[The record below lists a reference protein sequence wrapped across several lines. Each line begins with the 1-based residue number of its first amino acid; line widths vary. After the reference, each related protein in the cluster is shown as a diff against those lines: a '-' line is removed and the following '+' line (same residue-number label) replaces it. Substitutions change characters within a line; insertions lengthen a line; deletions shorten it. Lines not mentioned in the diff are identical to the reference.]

1 LWSFA
6 YLVLRGVLALIVLLG
21 ESRDSK
27 EIEILVLRHQLE
39 VLPRQRPRPR
49 LEPADRAWLAP
60 LSRLLPRGRWSA
72 VFFVRPE
79 TILRCHRRLVAP
91 HWRYPNKAKGRPPIP
106 DELVKP
112 IVRLASQNP
121 TWGDQRIRG
130 ELLGL

>member
-6 YLVLRGVLALIVLLG
+6 YLVLRRVLGLIGLWG

-27 EIEILVLRHQLE
+27 EIDILVLRHQLE
-39 VLPRQRPRPR
+39 VLRRQRPRPR
-49 LEPADRAWLAP
+49 LEPADRAWLAAR
-60 LSRLLPRGRWSA
+60 SRLLPPRRWSA

-79 TILRCHRRLVAP
+79 TILRWHRRLVAP
-91 HWRYPNKAKGRPPIP
+91 HWRYPNKPNGRPPIP
-106 DELVKP
+106 DQLVKL
-112 IVRLASQNP
+112 IGRLASQHP